1 MSHLLRPKETSKHR
15 DLMEI
20 SLRTNNAAKETIP
33 AEDRSAHLGLTD
45 MNGWKVGMP
54 EG

>member
-1 MSHLLRPKETSKHR
+1 MFHLLRPKETPKHR

-33 AEDRSAHLGLTD
+33 AEYRIACLSLKD